1 MISYDIL
8 YDITICMIDVQIFGR
23 NPREKNP
30 QKSEISTVNQ
40 PWITLKSGFPS
51 GFLALIGNLI
61 VEMQID
67 PLLLSNLTTNLI
79 GKSGK
84 FRAGNPGEIRNFNRK
99 STGNQPKQSGIR
111 AKIWTSTLQ
120 MVIS

>member
-1 MISYDIL
+1 MEAPCTDN
-8 YDITICMIDVQIFGR
+8 TFAR
-23 NPREKNP
+23 NFNRK
-30 QKSEISTVNQ
+30 STVDQ
-40 PWITLKSGFPS
+40 SLKSGFPS

-61 VEMQID
+61 VEMQVD